1 MGYLDGKVAVVTGA
15 GRGIGREISLLMSRE
30 GARVVVNDLGSSD
43 HGEGADKGVAGEVV
57 DEIRAGG
64 GQAVSN
70 PDSVASWE
78 GAHRI
83 IQTALDSFGRIDIV
97 VNNAG
102 IVRDRMIFKMSEQE
116 WDAVLDVHLKG
127 TFNCIRAA
135 APHMRDQNWGRFV
148 NFTSTSG
155 LIGNVGQANYG
166 AAKLAIVALSKITA
180 LDMKRYNVT
189 SNCIAPF
196 AWTRLI
202 ATIPTDT
209 EEQKRRVEKLKKM
222 SPADVAPLAV
232 FLAGEQAA
240 NITGQVFGV
249 RGKEIFLFSQPRIVR
264 SIHKSEGWNVEDLSQ
279 MLEATM
285 KSHFSPLDTS
295 PQYIGW
301 DPLV

>member
-1 MGYLDGKVAVVTGA
+1 MKYLDGKVAVVTGA
-15 GRGIGREISLLMSRE
+15 GRGIGREISLLMARE

-135 APHMRDQNWGRFV
+135 SPHMRDRNWGRFV

>member
-83 IQTALDSFGRIDIV
+83 IQAALDSFGRIDIV

-209 EEQKRRVEKLKKM
+209 EDQKRRVEKLKKM